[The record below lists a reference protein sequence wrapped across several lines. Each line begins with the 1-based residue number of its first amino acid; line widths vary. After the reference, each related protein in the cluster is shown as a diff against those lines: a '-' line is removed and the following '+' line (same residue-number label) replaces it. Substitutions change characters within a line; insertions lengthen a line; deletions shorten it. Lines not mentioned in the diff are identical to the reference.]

1 MSNQPALETSAGSRR
16 KQRHELRK
24 PIPVIDTLSGESVG
38 ALANITV
45 EGMLIIC
52 NRPMDANRIYQIA
65 LNLPESINGHESVG
79 VGIDCLW
86 VKQGESQDLN
96 WAGCEIIDADQD
108 AIDIIEIL
116 IRDYSTDCSE
126 S

>member
-1 MSNQPALETSAGSRR
+1 MSNQPALDNSETRR

-65 LNLPESINGHESVG
+65 LQLPDDIDGHSSVN

-86 VKQGESQDLN
+86 VKQGESQELN

-108 AIDIIEIL
+108 AIDVIESL
-116 IRDYSTDCSE
+116 IRTYSTST
-126 S
+126 

>member
-1 MSNQPALETSAGSRR
+1 MSNEPALDNSNETRR
-16 KQRHELRK
+16 KQRHELCK

-52 NRPMDANRIYQIA
+52 NRPMDANRIYQIE
-65 LNLPESINGHESVG
+65 LQLPESIDGHTSIG

-86 VKQGESQDLN
+86 VKQGESQELN

-108 AIDIIEIL
+108 ALDVIESL
-116 IRDYSTDCSE
+116 IRTYSTSC
-126 S
+126 